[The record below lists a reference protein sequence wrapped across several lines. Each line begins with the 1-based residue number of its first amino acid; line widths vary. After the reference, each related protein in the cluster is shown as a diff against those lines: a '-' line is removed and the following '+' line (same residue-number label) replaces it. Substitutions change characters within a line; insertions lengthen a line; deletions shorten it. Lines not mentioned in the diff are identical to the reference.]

1 MESLFRRYTE
11 SGMAEDL
18 AYKNTVESITGVI
31 SRTIS
36 TKVVFS
42 CLSRINYFLM
52 DPPLQ
57 QTLKRVMLK

>member
-1 MESLFRRYTE
+1 
-11 SGMAEDL
+11 MAEDL

-31 SRTIS
+31 SRIIS

-42 CLSRINYFLM
+42 CSPSIKLFSYG
-52 DPPLQ
+52 PPLQ

>member
-11 SGMAEDL
+11 SGMAKDL
-18 AYKNTVESITGVI
+18 TYKNIVESITGVI

-42 CLSRINYFLM
+42 CLSSINYFLM

>member
-1 MESLFRRYTE
+1 
-11 SGMAEDL
+11 MAEDL

-42 CLSRINYFLM
+42 WSSRIKLFSYG
-52 DPPLQ
+52 PPA
-57 QTLKRVMLK
+57 TNPKTCDA

>member
-1 MESLFRRYTE
+1 VESLFRRYTE

-31 SRTIS
+31 SRIIS

-42 CLSRINYFLM
+42 CSPSIKLFSYG
-52 DPPLQ
+52 PPLQ